1 MDELLGT
8 LLWVNLELV
17 VRLRVPEHRD
27 SISLGLHKVVTGH
40 WVRATI
46 FMLSFPSWDWIR
58 LEGLDEARTLGRDK
72 CATGLFIFM
81 KRDKPANNCLALDDL
96 I

>member
-8 LLWVNLELV
+8 LLWVKLELV

-27 SISLGLHKVVTGH
+27 SISLGLHEVVTGH

-46 FMLSFPSWDWIR
+46 FMLS
-58 LEGLDEARTLGRDK
+58 
-72 CATGLFIFM
+72 
-81 KRDKPANNCLALDDL
+81 
-96 I
+96 